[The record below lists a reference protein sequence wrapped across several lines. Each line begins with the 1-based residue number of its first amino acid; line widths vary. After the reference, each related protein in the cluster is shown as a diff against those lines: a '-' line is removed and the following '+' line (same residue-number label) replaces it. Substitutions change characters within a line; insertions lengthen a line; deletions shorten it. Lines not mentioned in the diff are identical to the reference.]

1 MTLPS
6 GEVFAGATPHRLDA
20 MSEQFEIV
28 EVAVDDVRA
37 GDVLAV
43 TDDPDPRANAFHV
56 ADVKS
61 VHPTATGQMTH
72 VTLTSTAAGRDG
84 EPMVLDVIEICGAYS
99 EYKDLAEFHNDHDKE
114 DYPDIEAI
122 EGRTTVVNIG
132 GGGFIIEAF

>member
-1 MTLPS
+1 MLTEVYRNDFERAFLDIRPENFTREGLDCLFDYFTTL
-6 GEVFAGATPHRLDA
+6 EE
-20 MSEQFEIV
+20 M
-28 EVAVDDVRA
+28 
-37 GDVLAV
+37 
-43 TDDPDPRANAFHV
+43 
-56 ADVKS
+56 
-61 VHPTATGQMTH
+61 
-72 VTLTSTAAGRDG
+72 DG